1 LANIPLRI
9 EAFKEKQMP
18 LRGWRTTAKAFYDAY
33 PPGSPYAK
41 YPKAI
46 FKLRGG
52 VWAEGRLSGPELE
65 GRLLYARPSWR
76 NVVVDR
82 KSGE

>member
-1 LANIPLRI
+1 MGEDTI
-9 EAFKEKQMP
+9 KEKQMP
-18 LRGWRTTAKAFYDAY
+18 MRGWRTTAKAFYDAY

-65 GRLLYARPSWR
+65 GRLLSVCPT
-76 NVVVDR
+76 
-82 KSGE
+82 